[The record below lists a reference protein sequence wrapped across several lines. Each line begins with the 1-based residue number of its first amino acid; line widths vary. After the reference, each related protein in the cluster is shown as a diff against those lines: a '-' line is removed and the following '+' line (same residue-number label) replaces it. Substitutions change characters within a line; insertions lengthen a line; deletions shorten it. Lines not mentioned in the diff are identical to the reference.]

1 LLESSDLLPL
11 FKQMGLTTYESRMWG
26 ALLNVG
32 QADAQQLIHET
43 GVPFGRAYDVLNSL
57 IRKKIVE
64 VQNTRPKIYRP
75 RRSKEV
81 IDRLVR
87 TRKVELD
94 NEMHKFEEAA
104 ELAKRQFE
112 HLDKTLPKDE
122 VFVSVALGD
131 KEIQEL
137 FRDLV
142 ESAEKEILM
151 ALPHE
156 DVPMCSPQLIEDAAR
171 WLVDRASDGVSVK
184 VLISAPIPPALK
196 IPESEVEKT
205 DGRLQIR
212 AYPGSLNHFKVIDKK
227 YVILEVVEPYEPN
240 TRLVLIQLFSKK
252 LSDHMSQTFARYWR
266 NSLAP
271 RTSLMAESPGKVSLM
286 QKGS

>member
-1 LLESSDLLPL
+1 
-11 FKQMGLTTYESRMWG
+11 MGLTTYESRMWG
-26 ALLNVG
+26 ALLNMG

-43 GVPFGRAYDVLNSL
+43 AVPFGRVYDVLNSL

-75 RRSKEV
+75 RRTKEV
-81 IDRLVR
+81 IDRLIR
-87 TRKVELD
+87 IRKVELD
-94 NEMHKFEEAA
+94 NEMRKIEEAA

-112 HLDKTLPKDE
+112 HLDRTLPKDE

-131 KEIQEL
+131 KEIQDL

-151 ALPHE
+151 SLPHQ
-156 DVPMCSPQLIEDAAR
+156 DIPMCSPQLIDDAVR

-184 VLISAPIPPALK
+184 VLISAPIPPLLE
-196 IPESEVEKT
+196 IPESELAKT
-205 DGRLQIR
+205 EGRLQIR
-212 AYPGSLNHFKVIDKK
+212 AYPGSLNHFKVFDRK
-227 YVILEVVEPYEPN
+227 YIVLEVAEPFEPN

-252 LSDHMSQTFARYWR
+252 LAEHMSQIFTRCWR
-266 NSLAP
+266 NCLPAGTLP
-271 RTSLMAESPGKVSLM
+271 RAESSGKVSLVHR
-286 QKGS
+286 GF